1 MSFLDVFL
9 GIRHYSQNQLLIS
22 REEIDD
28 LVSQSAIPSL
38 TSSEERLVEKALD
51 ERRLGD
57 GRISLAQIDETLR
70 KLEKEKHISVHDR
83 EALMKIF
90 VRFFEKKS

>member
-1 MSFLDVFL
+1 MSFFDVFL